1 MILASFLKYG
11 WFSFSLSVSSCFYFP
26 LKHEFQ
32 PDMSLTFN
40 FSSSALF
47 LCSLPVCDNNL
58 IYNILEKVRFSK
70 ISFLYISFQFCYHSS
85 CLLCW
90 SWINYKEKSNKNMP
104 YGRYFFRKQSIQ
116 LKLVKYSETRWRV
129 YRSMNLVEI
138 GKAWKSNS
146 HCLDVFWVFFFFVVS
161 FRRQLYIELFSPSR
175 HVSIRCI
182 N

>member
-1 MILASFLKYG
+1 MTEYTKIIFRLACYSFGFSIHFLLLFVVFYVLFEEQSLKVIILTSFLKYG
-11 WFSFSLSVSSCFYFP
+11 WFSFGLSVSSCFYLQ

-32 PDMSLTFN
+32 PDMSLTSN
-40 FSSSALF
+40 FSSSPLF

-58 IYNILEKVRFSK
+58 LYNILEKLRFSK

-116 LKLVKYSETRWRV
+116 LKLVKYPETR
-129 YRSMNLVEI
+129 
-138 GKAWKSNS
+138 
-146 HCLDVFWVFFFFVVS
+146 
-161 FRRQLYIELFSPSR
+161 
-175 HVSIRCI
+175 
-182 N
+182 